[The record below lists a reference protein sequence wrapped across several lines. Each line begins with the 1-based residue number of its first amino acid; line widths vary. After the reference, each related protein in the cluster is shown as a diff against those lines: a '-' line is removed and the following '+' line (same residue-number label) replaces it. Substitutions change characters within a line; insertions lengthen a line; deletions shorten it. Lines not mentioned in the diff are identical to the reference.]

1 MVAVLS
7 SRGQMGEWVGGS
19 FTQFTW
25 TDRAGGG
32 GAGGSCTQFM
42 WTDGVVD
49 SW

>member
-25 TDRAGGG
+25 TASG